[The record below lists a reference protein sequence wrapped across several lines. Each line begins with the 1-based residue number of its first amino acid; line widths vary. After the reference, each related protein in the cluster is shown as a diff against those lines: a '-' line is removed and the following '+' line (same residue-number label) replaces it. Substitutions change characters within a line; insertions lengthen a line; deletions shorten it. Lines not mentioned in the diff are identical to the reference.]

1 MLFKSKKMGV
11 KFKKLERLR
20 GKFSISKDV
29 HVSVRIV
36 LKIIVSVFKIISLAE
51 ILVNVY
57 VVRTL
62 QKRES

>member
-20 GKFSISKDV
+20 EKFSISKDV